1 MKIPHIAAGLVLLCT
16 CARARSPVPFTPEV
30 QVWGSLREI
39 MHEGKTGPAV
49 SLAAVPRVHSY
60 GVGALSGLR
69 GEILLLD
76 GNAFVSTARTGGVE
90 VKPAAN
96 EQATLLVIAAVP
108 SWKSVPIGAA
118 IAADELDQRL
128 EVLARANGMDVEK
141 AFPLVI
147 DGGQF
152 DVDWHVLDGDKGA
165 PGGSHADHMR
175 DAVTGQLVGAQAT
188 VVGFFS
194 KHHAG
199 VFTHRGQRT
208 HFHVLTADRKV
219 MGHVDRLAVRAGATL
234 RLPAR
239 VD

>member
-1 MKIPHIAAGLVLLCT
+1 MVKIPHIAAGLVLLCT

-39 MHEGKTGPAV
+39 MHEGKTGSTV
-49 SLAAVPRVHSY
+49 SLAGVPRMHSY

-76 GNAFVSTARTGGVE
+76 GIAFISTVQPGGVA
-90 VKPAAN
+90 VKPTAN
-96 EQATLLVIAAVP
+96 EQATLLVAAAVP
-108 SWKSVPIGAA
+108 SWKSVPIRAA
-118 IAADELDQRL
+118 IAADELDERL
-128 EVLARANGMDVEK
+128 EILARAGGMDVEL
-141 AFPLVI
+141 AFPLLI
-147 DGGQF
+147 DGQL
-152 DVDWHVLDGDKGA
+152 DVDWHVLDGAKGA
-165 PGGSHADHMR
+165 PGGSHADHLR

-194 KHHAG
+194 KYHAG
-199 VFTHRGQRT
+199 VFTHMGQRT